1 MVGSCCILF
10 PSVVL
15 PSWALFCY
23 PKFGGQSWKEPVI
36 GHIFFLMDLI
46 NMGIYSSL
54 KREAWKKIHKQRSYD
69 TFSSVCTFAV
79 PYFIFFD
86 SLSNFVTELVWV
98 RKLSKIF
105 WIYSHGYLN
114 VMPLGA
120 NSSLCLTYL
129 KKNVFQR

>member
-23 PKFGGQSWKEPVI
+23 PKFGGQSWKDPVI

-54 KREAWKKIHKQRSYD
+54 KREAWKKNHKQRSYD

-79 PYFIFFD
+79 PYFRIE
-86 SLSNFVTELVWV
+86 NELIILITNSYWV
-98 RKLSKIF
+98 YHALLWRQLTMKIKQEWQRYQSEYF
-105 WIYSHGYLN
+105 KSGQTCYL
-114 VMPLGA
+114 LYK
-120 NSSLCLTYL
+120 T
-129 KKNVFQR
+129 